1 MSFLSTETRK
11 DVKNALIIDS
21 PFSGMIELDEFIAI
35 VKIVLKESSEE
46 AIFPDLV
53 DMLSTESL

>member
-1 MSFLSTETRK
+1 MSFLSTQTRK
-11 DVKNALIIDS
+11 GVKNALIIDS

-46 AIFPDLV
+46 AIFLDPV